1 MKLRYF
7 LTSIIACLAL
17 AIGCTQ
23 EELPALSE
31 IQVTPSY
38 FTFGVD
44 GGSKTVTVTA
54 MDAWEVTDVP
64 AWLNVSPAKGEA
76 TGAEGVKVTIT
87 AGPTTAEEIQTA
99 SLKFNCAGKAQ
110 LVTVGQE
117 AFVPD
122 FPKFTEGEYWIMFD
136 KEVALPVSGTYGYL
150 YTGKASVSE
159 DGKLS
164 STAGNIFTFKAV
176 EGGFTMQDANGMYYY
191 MKGTYDSFNVDA
203 SPVDG
208 SVWTVQQVGEGKFKV
223 MNAFNS
229 KVMQYDP
236 AYSSAGAYSSDRANS
251 IYPNLVSV
259 AGGEIAEVTFA
270 VEPTEVELEK
280 EAGDFNINMTCKNE
294 GFEIK
299 PSASWIVLKGMTSTE
314 GEYVVTFSY
323 EENTGAARNATID
336 FISGEETITVEV
348 TQEGSILDMTA
359 AEINAAEDGAAV
371 YRLTGYI
378 SGDKGSEYGNIYIK
392 DATGEV
398 YVYGVLDAEGNSKQ
412 WLTMGISVG
421 DIVTVTGPKTS
432 YNGAPQMKNVS
443 IEKHVKVADKTVAE
457 FLAAEESA
465 EVYYRL
471 TGTAEGIANAGE
483 YGNFNIVDET
493 GSVYVYG
500 LLTGWG
506 GEKKQFQTLGIK
518 EGDKVTLVGV
528 RASYNGT
535 AQVGSA
541 FYVSHEEG
549 SSEEGGEDT
558 PAEPTVATAAE
569 INAAEDSEDVLY
581 ELTGYI
587 SSVKNDTYGNLY
599 IKDATG
605 EVYVYGTLDA
615 EGAAKNFASLG
626 ISAGDIVTVTGPKTS
641 YNGAPQMKN
650 VTVKK
655 HVKVADKTVAEFLAA
670 EESAEV
676 YFRLTGTAEGI
687 ANAGEYGNF
696 NIVDETGSVYV
707 YGLLTGWGGA
717 KKQFQTLGINEGDKV
732 TLVGVRTSY
741 KGTAQVGSAFYVSH
755 EAGSSD
761 EGGEEGGATAG
772 TYSYTFAQND
782 LGANGSPSSEVTL
795 NGVKW
800 NFSMVDS
807 GSKYLGWDSN
817 DSAKG
822 IQIGKSKDV
831 ATEVVL
837 STTGIAGTVKS
848 IKVNTSGASGTDA
861 KLNVTVGG
869 SAFGTEAALTSS
881 AADYTFEGSASGE
894 IVLKWTCTAKA
905 IYIKSIEIVSE

>member
-54 MDAWEVTDVP
+54 VDAWEVTDVP

-150 YTGKASVSE
+150 YTGKANVSE

-323 EENTGAARNATID
+323 EANEGGARSATID

-348 TQEGSILDMTA
+348 VQLGGIA
-359 AEINAAEDGAAV
+359 
-371 YRLTGYI
+371 
-378 SGDKGSEYGNIYIK
+378 
-392 DATGEV
+392 DA
-398 YVYGVLDAEGNSKQ
+398 
-412 WLTMGISVG
+412 
-421 DIVTVTGPKTS
+421 
-432 YNGAPQMKNVS
+432 
-443 IEKHVKVADKTVAE
+443 TVAE
-457 FLAAEESA
+457 FLAAEVGEA
-465 EVYYRL
+465 QYRVSGIL
-471 TGTAEGIANAGE
+471 TSVAKAE
-483 YGNFNIVDET
+483 YGNV
-493 GSVYVYG
+493 
-500 LLTGWG
+500 
-506 GEKKQFQTLGIK
+506 
-518 EGDKVTLVGV
+518 
-528 RASYNGT
+528 
-535 AQVGSA
+535 
-541 FYVSHEEG
+541 
-549 SSEEGGEDT
+549 
-558 PAEPTVATAAE
+558 
-569 INAAEDSEDVLY
+569 
-581 ELTGYI
+581 
-587 SSVKNDTYGNLY
+587 Y

-605 EVYVYGTLDA
+605 ELYVYGI
-615 EGAAKNFASLG
+615 GAKGDFEKLG
-626 ISAGDIVTVTGPKTS
+626 LKVGDIVTVIGKRAEYKGSPQMGGGQYESHKAVTTMKAADVAALADDDKENPANYIMLTGKVSQPASGKFDLETYGNFDLVDESGSIYVYGVSTGWNGETKKFASLGVKENDIITIVAYKTS
-641 YNGAPQMKN
+641 YKESPQ
-650 VTVKK
+650 V
-655 HVKVADKTVAEFLAA
+655 
-670 EESAEV
+670 
-676 YFRLTGTAEGI
+676 
-687 ANAGEYGNF
+687 
-696 NIVDETGSVYV
+696 
-707 YGLLTGWGGA
+707 
-717 KKQFQTLGINEGDKV
+717 
-732 TLVGVRTSY
+732 VGM
-741 KGTAQVGSAFYVSH
+741 YVSH
-755 EAGSSD
+755 EAGST
-761 EGGEEGGATAG
+761 EGGEEGGNDDPAVPASGKYVKVTAEQSDWSGKYLIVWDGNAHASLLSGKKDLNSTAAVTVVDGAIEASADLAAATMTVVKNG
-772 TYSYTFAQND
+772 DKYSMAFADGKYFGMQHNGCLLCDEAFDLTFEYTAD
-782 LGANGSPSSEVTL
+782 
-795 NGVKW
+795 GVK
-800 NFSMVDS
+800 
-807 GSKYLGWDSN
+807 
-817 DSAKG
+817 
-822 IQIGKSKDV
+822 
-831 ATEVVL
+831 
-837 STTGIAGTVKS
+837 
-848 IKVNTSGASGTDA
+848 
-861 KLNVTVGG
+861 VGG
-869 SAFGTEAALTSS
+869 VPSGKDATYYLYANTNNGAYYRCYVEKNGQAGYALPELYKL
-881 AADYTFEGSASGE
+881 AE
-894 IVLKWTCTAKA
+894 
-905 IYIKSIEIVSE
+905 